1 MGLAYNLDVQTWDD
15 FGEFLPNM
23 MIALANTDPFTL
35 SSPFSFGSDV
45 FTGIGG
51 GFGGGWEYRF
61 TGPGGGGSPAANTQ
75 YIFPTG
81 EYIVRDMV
89 FINGRY
95 VFVGSYKA
103 YFRDLYGVGNHG
115 YAWDGCIWTINGY
128 STGTCETAPCTY
140 DATTRAFMGL
150 WNAQQAGFGF
160 MPMRMPMDISPG
172 VIGDAATIAADDSV
186 GLQAV
191 DIWKSGSDTEVGSPN
206 NTDTANIKIVTCGFQ
221 LVGDPVAQGMTF
233 TDIDYIGF
241 MWATQLNKQQTID
254 DPPEYA
260 LVVDFASQPYTGGD
274 PTTYPFN
281 PATVKEGSY
290 VAYQVDRQSTYQTSW
305 RANSNYSLSLPIGWT
320 SELNTRL
327 GNLEDWCAVGSE
339 NSGAAGV
346 YTLREWNG
354 GYLPNGSSWNGSPPV
369 GIDVSCLATQ
379 YYPRRFLDIAAWSET
394 TKVGAGGYTILS
406 PWMITGDV
414 SIGGDGS
421 VPTPTILGTVP
432 MWMGCTLPSE
442 FANQNALGAP
452 PGDKVNL
459 RPYMMMHCAGAST
472 RMAGSGAIAN
482 GAWNIVGTQTPA
494 IPLPM
499 YGAYGAFNMVPYE
512 LMSNFIVGGLN
523 PSGRAPLMYIAVND
537 IENASG
543 DKTCGVFYSGVQP
556 QIEGND
562 ITSFLMNNQT
572 PATGIDLPTK
582 WYGKLMQSRT
592 FTTDEEDRSKVFIT
606 GEVVYNSNNNET
618 VGVLGNYQRYGLD
631 LDPTGEVAETKQ
643 MGDNSRQCYGLL
655 GWSSGSEPIC
665 YLFDSGRGWAKDP
678 SWGVGNPNYA
688 NPADFSNVQMNKG
701 DDFNGHFALDPT
713 STTRKAIWAAWDNDR
728 DQWMFLFSDPTR
740 GIGSMSATSTFQDT
754 ITSTAFLD
762 QTANFALKAP
772 TETTNYQ
779 TALWTPFLMSN
790 NMDGVVIYGGDNE
803 TNSKSGEIWGYTG
816 DGAANK
822 YWVYAVQQSTG
833 SQTPDDSWYQAG
845 GALTLDFNPSTLQW
859 FLISGSTG
867 RTARVWVDYILLDGA
882 DAVIATKLRERGMK
896 VTIEA
901 VEWFKRKI
909 INSGDLNIKQ
919 EEIEMWMRQ
928 QQDEF
933 SQMMQDAERQGR
945 VRKRKKQVSAYG
957 LDMLENLNTDFED
970 KEIQEFMEDY
980 LPKSRPPTPEEQAIE
995 RQRKGGY
1002 SPFSKNYYDEVFEN

>member
-1 MGLAYNLDVQTWDD
+1 
-15 FGEFLPNM
+15 
-23 MIALANTDPFTL
+23 
-35 SSPFSFGSDV
+35 
-45 FTGIGG
+45 
-51 GFGGGWEYRF
+51 
-61 TGPGGGGSPAANTQ
+61 
-75 YIFPTG
+75 
-81 EYIVRDMV
+81 
-89 FINGRY
+89 
-95 VFVGSYKA
+95 
-103 YFRDLYGVGNHG
+103 
-115 YAWDGCIWTINGY
+115 
-128 STGTCETAPCTY
+128 
-140 DATTRAFMGL
+140 
-150 WNAQQAGFGF
+150 
-160 MPMRMPMDISPG
+160 
-172 VIGDAATIAADDSV
+172 
-186 GLQAV
+186 
-191 DIWKSGSDTEVGSPN
+191 
-206 NTDTANIKIVTCGFQ
+206 
-221 LVGDPVAQGMTF
+221 
-233 TDIDYIGF
+233 
-241 MWATQLNKQQTID
+241 
-254 DPPEYA
+254 
-260 LVVDFASQPYTGGD
+260 
-274 PTTYPFN
+274 
-281 PATVKEGSY
+281 
-290 VAYQVDRQSTYQTSW
+290 
-305 RANSNYSLSLPIGWT
+305 
-320 SELNTRL
+320 
-327 GNLEDWCAVGSE
+327 
-339 NSGAAGV
+339 
-346 YTLREWNG
+346 
-354 GYLPNGSSWNGSPPV
+354 
-369 GIDVSCLATQ
+369 
-379 YYPRRFLDIAAWSET
+379 
-394 TKVGAGGYTILS
+394 
-406 PWMITGDV
+406 
-414 SIGGDGS
+414 
-421 VPTPTILGTVP
+421 
-432 MWMGCTLPSE
+432 
-442 FANQNALGAP
+442 
-452 PGDKVNL
+452 
-459 RPYMMMHCAGAST
+459 
-472 RMAGSGAIAN
+472 
-482 GAWNIVGTQTPA
+482 
-494 IPLPM
+494 
-499 YGAYGAFNMVPYE
+499 
-512 LMSNFIVGGLN
+512 
-523 PSGRAPLMYIAVND
+523 
-537 IENASG
+537 
-543 DKTCGVFYSGVQP
+543 
-556 QIEGND
+556 
-562 ITSFLMNNQT
+562 
-572 PATGIDLPTK
+572 
-582 WYGKLMQSRT
+582 MQSRT
-592 FTTDEEDRSKVFIT
+592 FTTDEEARSKVFIT
-606 GEVVYNSNNNET
+606 GEVVYNSNNNEA

-665 YLFDSGRGWAKDP
+665 YLFDSGRGWPKDP